1 MMRSAYV
8 AALLIGLNAS
18 ASATDRSFGDSLTN
32 TDGQPV
38 ACYVSKLN
46 SELETTFNNFA
57 VPGSMVGDQTPVVL
71 GIHVAAGDRSTIM
84 LGANDER
91 HYGVDSMKQSY
102 YRDGLRNLIGWL
114 ALAGKQTARSVD
126 SETGPWSNTRIQGIG
141 RVTSTIGASK
151 TFTVSGTTVYA
162 AVTLAD
168 SAGSA
173 GNNATYSISIDGVLQ
188 GNYASSAPG
197 MISIGAP
204 TPYAYA
210 DRLHR
215 FAGLPAGNHTIT
227 VTQTGAGNLAVEWAA
242 GNAQTAFPQVFVGN
256 IIRQADASGS
266 GYSMWGGSDAN
277 VASYNADVARIVSD
291 FRNDGLAVTL
301 VDVHSALNNTAD
313 LSRDGLHPVQ
323 SGQDKIA
330 EAFLS
335 AMTAGTT
342 VASAP
347 IYQRLI
353 NSRAEAPIKL
363 TPARCANN

>member
-1 MMRSAYV
+1 
-8 AALLIGLNAS
+8 
-18 ASATDRSFGDSLTN
+18 
-32 TDGQPV
+32 
-38 ACYVSKLN
+38 
-46 SELETTFNNFA
+46 
-57 VPGSMVGDQTPVVL
+57 MVGDQTPAVL
-71 GIHVAAGDRSTIM
+71 GFHVAAGDRSTIM

-91 HYGVDSMKQSY
+91 HYAVDSTKQSY

-114 ALAGKQTARSVD
+114 ALASKQTARSVGG
-126 SETGPWSNTRIQGIG
+126 ETGAWSNTQIQGIG
-141 RVTSTIGASK
+141 HATSTLGASK

-168 SAGSA
+168 SAG
-173 GNNATYSISIDGVLQ
+173 NNAPYSISIDGVVQ

-215 FAGLPAGNHTIT
+215 FAGLAAGNHTIT

-242 GNAQTAFPQVFVGN
+242 GNAQTAFPRVFVGN

-266 GYSMWGGSDAN
+266 GYSKWGGSDAN
-277 VASYNADVARIVSD
+277 VASYNADVAQIVSD
-291 FRNDGLAVTL
+291 FRSDGLAVTL
-301 VDVHSALNNTAD
+301 VDVHSALNNTTD

-335 AMTAGTT
+335 AITAGTT
-342 VASAP
+342 VANAP

-353 NSRAEAPIKL
+353 NSRAEAPIKAPVKL
-363 TPARCANN
+363 TAARCASN

>member
-1 MMRSAYV
+1 MRFAYV
-8 AALLIGLNAS
+8 AALLIGSNAS

-38 ACYVSKLN
+38 ACYVSALN
-46 SELETTFNNFA
+46 NELETTFNNFA
-57 VPGSMVGDQTPVVL
+57 VPGSMVGDQTQAVL
-71 GIHVAAGDRSTIM
+71 GIDVAAGDRSTIM

-114 ALAGKQTARSVD
+114 ALASKQTARSVGD
-126 SETGPWSNTRIQGIG
+126 ETGPWSNTQIQGIG
-141 RVTSTIGASK
+141 RATSTVGASK

-162 AVTLAD
+162 VVILAD
-168 SAGSA
+168 NA
-173 GNNATYSISIDGVLQ
+173 GNNAPYSIRIDGVVQ

-197 MISIGAP
+197 MTSIGAP
-204 TPYAYA
+204 TPYAYV

-215 FAGLPAGNHTIT
+215 FAGLAAGNHTIT

-256 IIRQADASGS
+256 IIRQANASGS
-266 GYSMWGGSDAN
+266 GYSKWGGSDAN
-277 VASYNADVARIVSD
+277 VASYNADVAQVVSD

-301 VDVHSALNNTAD
+301 VDVHSALNNKAD

-363 TPARCANN
+363 TPAPCANN